1 MSLIN
6 DMDFICG
13 ALFPFGGEAYDKAMA
28 ARETVK
34 NLVDTSA
41 EYAALLIDH
50 GHVKEPDSYDS
61 ALVRAVYA
69 AGELQNASAEALA
82 LAGVT
87 K

>member
-28 ARETVK
+28 ARGKV
-34 NLVDTSA
+34 A
-41 EYAALLIDH
+41 EMY
-50 GHVKEPDSYDS
+50 E
-61 ALVRAVYA
+61 LVRDISESTHVTGNMFAK
-69 AGELQNASAEALA
+69 AEAI
-82 LAGVT
+82 VSVC